1 MFQHE
6 ILRHFKGVQ
15 GRGNRYRALCPAH
28 DDHNPSLSITFE
40 GDKVLLHCFAGC
52 PYGSI
57 MAAAGLETK
66 NTEAWELIAEY
77 QYSPTLKKVRYRL
90 PDGTKRFV
98 WKHKKG

>member
-1 MFQHE
+1 
-6 ILRHFKGVQ
+6 
-15 GRGNRYRALCPAH
+15 
-28 DDHNPSLSITFE
+28 
-40 GDKVLLHCFAGC
+40 
-52 PYGSI
+52 